1 MTKIKYLTDLNL
13 EVGKCYRLELAH
25 KRYGAFKT
33 YHKLTDVLKD
43 GNFYY
48 QEKIDILVLE
58 ILYRKDSAL
67 SPTQKLIKVLLDGKI
82 LFIYGGNYISSYEQ
96 LI

>member
-1 MTKIKYLTDLNL
+1 MRQLADANL
-13 EVGKCYRLELAH
+13 EIGKCYRLELSN

-33 YHKLTDVLKD
+33 YDKLTDVLKD

-58 ILYRKDSAL
+58 ILYRSEY

>member
-1 MTKIKYLTDLNL
+1 MRQLADVNL
-13 EVGKCYRLELAH
+13 EVGKCYRLKLSN

-33 YHKLTDVLKD
+33 YDKLTDVLKD
-43 GNFYY
+43 GNFYH

-58 ILYRKDSAL
+58 ILYRKDREY
-67 SPTQKLIKVLLDGKI
+67 SPTQKLIKVLLDGKV